1 MIDIDQDAALRH
13 HPIGVAAERT
23 GLSPHVLRV
32 WERRYRAIEPT
43 RTEGGRRLYS
53 DDDIERLRLMALATT
68 GGRGISQVARL
79 SSKEL
84 TRLVRDDEAA
94 RRRLGTTPHSRIS
107 GPTGAAA
114 DDVAAARGR
123 ARALDAMG
131 LERVLRRSAA
141 LIGAGTFLDIVA
153 TPLLKQI
160 ADERDAGGLTPGE
173 EQLVLVALRRAI
185 ESLVPI
191 LIGSGDA
198 PSLLVATPVGD
209 RHEIE
214 AVMATA
220 VAAIESWRVTYLG
233 PGVTMSEIAGAAAL
247 HAAHAVSVTVPRV
260 GNYDSLLG
268 ELRALH
274 VRLAARVPLL
284 VGGAGALAIAA
295 ELRGSGVTVV
305 ENLTG
310 LRLALRVAGQP
321 PDKGRLPA
329 TIPRDG
335 RHRPTN

>member
-1 MIDIDQDAALRH
+1 MIDN

-53 DDDIERLRLMALATT
+53 DADIERLRLMALATT
-68 GGRGISQVARL
+68 AGRGISQVARL
-79 SSKEL
+79 PTKEL
-84 TRLVRDDEAA
+84 TRLVRDDEEA
-94 RRRLGTTPHSRIS
+94 RRQVGASDRARTACT
-107 GPTGAAA
+107 TGAAEE
-114 DDVAAARGR
+114 DMVAARER
-123 ARALDAMG
+123 ARALDAVG

-141 LIGAGTFLDIVA
+141 LAGAAAFLDTVA

-160 ADERDAGGLTPGE
+160 GDERDAGGLALGE

-185 ESLVPI
+185 EGLVPI

-220 VAAIESWRVTYLG
+220 VAAIENWRVTYLG
-233 PGVTMSEIAGAAAL
+233 PGVSVSEIADAAAL
-247 HAAHAVSVTVPRV
+247 HAAHAVSVTLPRA
-260 GNYDSLLG
+260 GDHDSLLG
-268 ELRALH
+268 ELRALR

-284 VGGAGALAIAA
+284 VGGAGALTIAT
-295 ELRGSGVTVV
+295 ELRGAGVTVI
-305 ENLTG
+305 ENLTD
-310 LRLALRVAGQP
+310 LRVALRVAGP
-321 PDKGRLPA
+321 PSD
-329 TIPRDG
+329 
-335 RHRPTN
+335 